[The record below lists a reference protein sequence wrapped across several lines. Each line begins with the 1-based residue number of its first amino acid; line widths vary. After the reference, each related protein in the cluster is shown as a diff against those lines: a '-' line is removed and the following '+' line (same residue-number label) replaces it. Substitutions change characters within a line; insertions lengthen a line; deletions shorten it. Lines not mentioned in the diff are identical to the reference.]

1 LIQSKESFR
10 AAYLGAGGSLA
21 MVELE
26 REVGGGQDERGA
38 DVYGRGRGGSSRM
51 KHRSEEGGGSSEQRR
66 MSNGGAWAR
75 AASQLA
81 LKQAAGKQRQ
91 GSGQQQKSN
100 ARQSKQR

>member
-51 KHRSEEGGGSSEQRR
+51 KHRSRGGRWQLRTAAHEQATAELGREQHH
-66 MSNGGAWAR
+66 S
-75 AASQLA
+75 
-81 LKQAAGKQRQ
+81 
-91 GSGQQQKSN
+91 
-100 ARQSKQR
+100 